1 MTDTRDKFRP
11 EPIPAA
17 IPPTERGYFA
27 VAPEPTRPGRFRLW
41 LYGDGNRARPPRTIL
56 LTRRDVHGLRMF
68 LADVERGKHGRGRP
82 EPIPAAIPDSERVY
96 FEVAPEPTRSGQV
109 RLWLYGDGHQARP
122 RSILLT
128 LRDVRGLRAFLA
140 DIEKASRAELQII
153 SRAAS
158 PSLSG
163 EGRRDG
169 AAGGASPPRCTS
181 PA

>member
-1 MTDTRDKFRP
+1 MTDTRSKFRP

-17 IPPTERGYFA
+17 IPASERGYFA
-27 VAPEPTRPGRFRLW
+27 VAPEPARPGQVRLW
-41 LYGDGNRARPPRTIL
+41 LYGDGNRARP
-56 LTRRDVHGLRMF
+56 
-68 LADVERGKHGRGRP
+68 
-82 EPIPAAIPDSERVY
+82 
-96 FEVAPEPTRSGQV
+96 
-109 RLWLYGDGHQARP
+109 

-128 LRDVRGLRAFLA
+128 RRDVRGLRAFLA

-158 PSLSG
+158 LSPSA